1 MLLSIVTPDKILKL
15 PNGQKC
21 VESLLPY
28 TERHMARIE
37 RLSQQVLFL
46 DFSW

>member
-1 MLLSIVTPDKILKL
+1 LKL

-28 TERHMARIE
+28 TGKNYF
-37 RLSQQVLFL
+37 LFT
-46 DFSW
+46 